1 MDFFDEN
8 LAEHSDDG
16 TGPGFQ
22 QLAPSNFIEI
32 DVSNLQTVGMGRTRY
47 ISHELWMQQVTAH
60 HHTSPLLPRKT
71 ITTDGARSHGLNEL
85 NGHFRVMIH
94 RLRE

>member
-1 MDFFDEN
+1 MDFLMKN

-22 QLAPSNFIEI
+22 QLASSNFIKI
-32 DVSNLQTVGMGRTRY
+32 NVSNLQTLGTGRTRY
-47 ISHELWMQQVTAH
+47 ISCELRMQQVTAR

-71 ITTDGARSHGLNEL
+71 ITTDGA
-85 NGHFRVMIH
+85 
-94 RLRE
+94 

>member
-1 MDFFDEN
+1 MDFLHEN

-32 DVSNLQTVGMGRTRY
+32 DVSNLQTVGTGRTRY
-47 ISHELWMQQVTAH
+47 ISRELRMQQATAH
-60 HHTSPLLPRKT
+60 HHTSSLLPGKT
-71 ITTDGARSHGLNEL
+71 ITTMEPE
-85 NGHFRVMIH
+85 VMD
-94 RLRE
+94 